1 MNYSRFSYINP
12 NDIDLFGTL
21 NRNRALTND
30 EVAYLFAKRGIIYG
44 KNTSRELLAR
54 EFSSF
59 FHSSYDYHLIESALA
74 TENKRSTAV
83 SGLSLN
89 NLDDLT
95 DRQVLNKL
103 DSLESQFIDDLTNQ
117 EEIDID
123 KVVYKRNGLKS
134 RQININYSV
143 YDFTKNAFNRRERKE
158 AAIMIRPIEGGN
170 SLYLEYPNSKE
181 LDNLVESQILSHVIN
196 QFSQPSKTK
205 IELLGITDN
214 LLRKQFFDNLI
225 RDIEGFEYDTVLD
238 IYVTKE
244 NSSNTDDLAI
254 MTSVASIRKA
264 SFSGHGLM
272 DVPELDTLLGKGFH
286 IYRVIW
292 QATSKEDNDEK
303 FVFEAKFTIPDE
315 CAGFSYFLK
324 GRKLQNNKIE
334 QCSHTETM
342 RINRE
347 IYFAAVRSLNSIN
360 SPGEQYAQD
369 LSI

>member
-30 EVAYLFAKRGIIYG
+30 EVSYLFAKRGIIYG

-59 FHSSYDYHLIESALA
+59 FHSSYDYHLIEAALA
-74 TENKRSTAV
+74 TENKRSSAV
-83 SGLSLN
+83 SGLLLN
-89 NLDDLT
+89 NLDGLT
-95 DRQVLNKL
+95 TRKILNKL
-103 DSLESQFIDDLTNQ
+103 DSIEDQLVNDLKNQ

-123 KVVYKRNGLKS
+123 KIVYKRNGIVS

-158 AAIMIRPIEGGN
+158 AAILIRPIEDSN
-170 SLYLEYPNSKE
+170 TLYLEYPNSKE
-181 LDNLVESQILSHVIN
+181 LDNLVESQVISHIVK
-196 QFSQPSKTK
+196 QFLQPSKTK
-205 IELLGITDN
+205 IELLGVTDN

-225 RDIEGFEYDTVLD
+225 RDIEGFNYDTVLD
-238 IYVTKE
+238 VYVTKE
-244 NSSNTDDLAI
+244 NASSNETSTI

-272 DVPELDTLLGKGFH
+272 DVPELDTLLSKGFH

-292 QATSKEDNDEK
+292 QASSKENDEDI
-303 FVFEAKFTIPDE
+303 FVFEAKFTQPDE
-315 CAGFSYFLK
+315 CSGFSYFLK
-324 GRKLQNNKIE
+324 GRKLPNHKIE

-342 RINRE
+342 KMNRE
-347 IYFAAVRSLNSIN
+347 IYFAAVRSLNSIT
-360 SPGEQYAQD
+360 SLGE
-369 LSI
+369 

>member
-1 MNYSRFSYINP
+1 MNYSRFSHINP

-44 KNTSRELLAR
+44 KGTSRELLAR

-59 FHSSYDYHLIESALA
+59 FHSSYDYHLIESSLLND
-74 TENKRSTAV
+74 NKRNSAV
-83 SGLSLN
+83 SGLLLD
-89 NLDDLT
+89 NLDNLT
-95 DRQVLNKL
+95 KRQVLSKL
-103 DSLESQFIDDLTNQ
+103 DSLEGQFNTDLMKQ

-123 KVVYKRNGLKS
+123 KVVYKRNGQQS

-158 AAIMIRPIEGGN
+158 ASILIRPIEGSN
-170 SLYLEYPNSKE
+170 SLYFEFPNSKE
-181 LDNLVESQILSHVIN
+181 LEHLVDTQVLTSIIK
-196 QFSQPSKTK
+196 QFAKPSKTK

-214 LLRKQFFDNLI
+214 LLRKKFFDDLI
-225 RDIEGFEYDTVLD
+225 RDIDGFEYDTVVD

-244 NSSNTDDLAI
+244 NSSNIDNSSL

-292 QATSKEDNDEK
+292 QAISKENNDEI
-303 FVFEAKFTIPDE
+303 FVFEAKFTNPDE
-315 CAGFSYFLK
+315 CSGFSYFLK
-324 GRKLQNNKIE
+324 GRKLANNKIE
-334 QCSHTETM
+334 QCSVTETM
-342 RINRE
+342 KMNRE
-347 IYFAAVRSLNSIN
+347 IYFAAIRSLNSIT
-360 SPGEQYAQD
+360 SSGEENA
-369 LSI
+369 